1 MYTSYEKLLKL
12 NPAKS
17 GAQMHLNGGK
27 RILRTLI
34 REHMD
39 KHEWSASHFSEQ
51 ARVGRM
57 LVRKLLRGQQQGI
70 RLNKLNAIVRA
81 VGGKTKDVMKQLMY
95 PSDKS
100 APEKSAKSHSDQLQD
115 MLDTLQL
122 PKQELAA
129 VITIGE
135 DRITVERMPGQETQP
150 VVIEH
155 NGHRLTI
162 AKA

>member
-1 MYTSYEKLLKL
+1 
-12 NPAKS
+12 
-17 GAQMHLNGGK
+17 MHLNGGK

-39 KHEWSASHFSEQ
+39 KHGWSASHFSEQ
-51 ARVGRM
+51 ARVGNV

-100 APEKSAKSHSDQLQD
+100 APEKSAKSHRDQLQD